1 MARKNKKKT
10 AKFKISK
17 KDIENAKRKTEIAI
31 KNAKVKLIRAER
43 EIKNYVEK
51 NPKKA
56 AAIATGIGIAI
67 GAVVASA
74 MKKKR

>member
-1 MARKNKKKT
+1 MVKKSKKK
-10 AKFKISK
+10 AGKFKISK
-17 KDIENAKRKTEIAI
+17 KDVESAKRKTEAAI
-31 KNAKVKLIRAER
+31 KNAKVKLVKAER
-43 EIKNYVEK
+43 EIKNYIGK

-67 GAVVASA
+67 GAAVASA